1 MYQAGQGK
9 TAVALFVDGLEL
21 KYVQLSQKGETVT
34 LRDFKTVALITKFE
48 EATAAVTEA
57 GGEEAAFGDLNSPE
71 GMAAAPETPI
81 GDEAGAAPASNAS
94 VLLGLLSDL
103 PPSKYTFSFAL
114 SEPAVTYQEFE
125 SDFGLKGTKLKKKI
139 IQEISSTRSTP
150 PVLDSLDM
158 IPMAAGGVMA
168 MIREDGL
175 HLFDLLTELRSFLGG
190 RLPNV
195 KLIDSADTALMG
207 LVRAGYE
214 LAEEEIS
221 VIVYVGHDFSRLIFM
236 QGSNY
241 LHFAPIISEGYGSAN
256 VENTIY
262 SRILLEQDN
271 IALPRID
278 RIILAGESHKINM
291 LEALAPQFPHSTVEY
306 LKAPDLDLSAFD
318 GQVGEQIS
326 EYAIPIVAAWQA
338 LDPKAKGFYHT
349 NLIPNSIIEGQ
360 KVFKLA
366 WHGWLAALAVIVSI
380 VFFYTSI
387 LKQNSEILNAREAL
401 QKKQARLA
409 DIEVLQQRENTLNAD
424 IKKYQL
430 ATAVYDSLA
439 PGSDRWS
446 RVLHYLAN
454 SIEDLNSVWIY
465 NLRKD
470 SQHPNAILISGRSV
484 YRTRIPRLASV
495 FQSATLKE
503 VRTTDIRG
511 KIIYDFDIVVDQVD
525 KGDAMGGGAS
535 QGGGK

>member
-1 MYQAGQGK
+1 MYQDGQGK

-21 KYVQLSQKGETVT
+21 KFVQLSTKGNTVT

-48 EATAAVTEA
+48 EKAAAAVTEGA
-57 GGEEAAFGDLNSPE
+57 SEEASFGDIATSDTLGAAAETSIGEETAAGPTSNS
-71 GMAAAPETPI
+71 T
-81 GDEAGAAPASNAS
+81 

-103 PPSKYTFSFAL
+103 PSAKYTYSFAL

-125 SDFGLKGTKLKKKI
+125 TNFGLKGTKLKKKI
-139 IQEISSTRSTP
+139 IEDISATRSTP
-150 PVLDSLDM
+150 PLLDSLEM
-158 IPMAAGGVMA
+158 IPTATGGVLA
-168 MIREDGL
+168 IIREDGL
-175 HLFDLLTELRSFLGG
+175 HLFELLSELRSFLGG
-190 RLPNV
+190 RLPLV
-195 KLIDSADTALMG
+195 KSIDSADTALMG
-207 LVRAGYE
+207 LVRASYE
-214 LAEEEIS
+214 LGESEIS

-236 QGSNY
+236 QGNNY

-271 IALPRID
+271 IALSRID
-278 RIILAGESHKINM
+278 RIILAGESHKISM
-291 LEALAPQFPHSTVEY
+291 VEALAPQFPHSTVEY
-306 LKAPDLDLSAFD
+306 LKAPELDLSTFD

-326 EYAIPIVAAWQA
+326 EYAIPIVAAWEA

-349 NLIPNSIIEGQ
+349 NLIPTSIIEGQ

-387 LKQNSEILNAREAL
+387 LKQNAEIINARDAL

-409 DIEVLQQRENTLNAD
+409 DIEVLQQRETTLND
-424 IKKYQL
+424 EIKKYNL
-430 ATAVYDSLA
+430 ATVIYDSLA

-465 NLRKD
+465 NLKKD
-470 SQHPNAILISGRSV
+470 DQNSNTLVISGRSV

-495 FQSATLKE
+495 FERATLRA
-503 VRTTDIRG
+503 VRTTTIRG
-511 KIIYDFDIVVDQVD
+511 KIIYDFDIAVEQVD
-525 KGDAMGGGAS
+525 KSDAGH
-535 QGGGK
+535 